1 MVIYPDGEFLVRG
14 SGRRR
19 VDADGNPVGG
29 FVFGGNRGVGR
40 RGLGCE
46 GYAESVELLDY
57 AFGAATEDGAL
68 AEDFFVLSEDLGH
81 GYGRRGGC
89 LHQAR
94 IACSLRLRELPL
106 WNFLEFCG

>member
-14 SGRRR
+14 SGRRS

-68 AEDFFVLSEDLGH
+68 AEDFFV
-81 GYGRRGGC
+81 
-89 LHQAR
+89 
-94 IACSLRLRELPL
+94 IKPELL
-106 WNFLEFCG
+106 VAFG